1 MPWSVSDVEKHNK
14 KVEDKNKPTWV
25 KVANDTRDRCMKRG
39 GSEQMCDALAIA
51 TANKAVG
58 NIKEAGMGEEVKEPK
73 IEENADIESDVMPLE
88 EKAVREDGSSLIKI
102 ISPGWG
108 TSGYYPADMLKRDA
122 GIYKAGTHM
131 YWDHPTK
138 TEAKER
144 PERSLRDLAGELT
157 EDGKYMEDGPT
168 GPGVYAPAKVFDAY
182 KPVVEELAPHIGTSH
197 RATGTKKYGEAE
209 GKKGAII
216 ERLTGAASVDFVTQ
230 PGRGGE
236 IVQLFEAAREKA
248 ALDIEWE
255 SIDLDGLKKNCPEV
269 VEALRSEI
277 RQAVYGEKEKLEEGK
292 RMTDEQIKELE
303 EQKTKL
309 EGEKSEL
316 EEKISE
322 LESEKARLAEVVV
335 LREARDF
342 VSEKIGES
350 ELPDITKSRLIEFMS
365 KNPVLDG
372 QGALDKDKYT
382 QIIDEAVK
390 TETDYIAKL
399 TGTGDGKVKGMGST
413 QSGDGKSKLMESFKS
428 GFMLE
433 GRSEE
438 EAEGLAKI
446 AVQGR

>member
-1 MPWSVSDVEKHNK
+1 
-14 KVEDKNKPTWV
+14 
-25 KVANDTRDRCMKRG
+25 
-39 GSEQMCDALAIA
+39 MCDALAIA

-58 NIKEAGMGEEVKEPK
+58 NIKEAGMSEEVKEPK
-73 IEENADIESDVMPLE
+73 IEENADIESDIVPLE
-88 EKAVREDGSSLIKI
+88 EKAVKEDGSSLIKI

-108 TSGYYPADMLKRDA
+108 ASGYYSADMLKRDA
-122 GIYKAGTHM
+122 GVYKAGTHM

-168 GPGVYAPAKVFDAY
+168 GPGVYAPAKVFDTY
-182 KPVVEELAPHIGTSH
+182 KPAVEELAPHIGTSH

-209 GKKGAII
+209 GKKGSII
-216 ERLTGAASVDFVTQ
+216 ERLTSAASVDFVTQ

-255 SIDLDGLKKNCPEV
+255 SIDLDGLKKNRPEV

-277 RQAVYGEKEKLEEGK
+277 RQAVYGEKDKVEEVK
-292 RMTDEQIKELE
+292 RMSEEQIKELE
-303 EQKTKL
+303 DEKTKL
-309 EGEKSEL
+309 EEEKAGL
-316 EEKISE
+316 EEKITG
-322 LESEKARLAEVVV
+322 LESEKARLNEMVI
-335 LREARDF
+335 LREARDL

-350 ELPDITKSRLIEFMS
+350 ELPDITKSRLIDFLS
-365 KNPVLDG
+365 KNPVLDE
-372 QGALDKDKYT
+372 QGALDLEKYT
-382 QIIDEAVK
+382 QTIDEAVK

-413 QSGDGKSKLMESFKS
+413 QSGDGKAKLKESFKA
-428 GFMLE
+428 GYILE
-433 GRSEE
+433 GKSDE
-438 EAEGLAKI
+438 EAERAADI
-446 AVQGR
+446 AVRGR